1 MPDGSPGPSHGPRG
15 ALTLLLAAAVVLAG
29 CAAHPNKRQ
38 ALREMTELQH
48 AFPGEY
54 STDVSQADGGDP
66 VTLTISS
73 VSAELVGDTVYFVRE
88 TPSNNKALVI
98 WQGVWTLV
106 GEAERTHEHE
116 RNAAEPPTDHNPDD
130 ILRIVQHSF
139 LFKEPRRWTEAGS
152 NPEVLESMLPQDLKA
167 LPGCDLIWHKDETG
181 FATEGPGSLAAC
193 RPGSEASGLWM
204 LETASLHGGELA
216 VTERRVDDN
225 GALDMSGAPQ
235 TMHFSRTGS
244 AP

>member
-1 MPDGSPGPSHGPRG
+1 MPDRSQHISHGPRAG
-15 ALTLLLAAAVVLAG
+15 RALLAAAAAAVVLGG
-29 CAAHPNKRQ
+29 CAHSNQRQ
-38 ALREMTELQH
+38 AQSEMTELQH

-54 STDVSQADGGDP
+54 STDGSKGDGGDP

-73 VSAELVGDTVYFVRE
+73 FSAQLVGDTVYFVRE
-88 TPSNNKALVI
+88 TPSNNKALVL

-106 GEAERTHEHE
+106 GEAERKHEHE
-116 RNAAEPPTDHNPDD
+116 RHAGEPSADHSPDD
-130 ILRIVQHSF
+130 KLRIVQHSF
-139 LFKEPRRWTEAGS
+139 LFKEPRRWTEAGN

-167 LPGCDLIWHKDETG
+167 LPGCDLIWHKDEMG
-181 FATEGPGSLAAC
+181 FVTEGTLTGC

-204 LETASLHGGELA
+204 LETASLQGGELS
-216 VTERRVDDN
+216 VTERRVDEN
-225 GALDMSGAPQ
+225 GGLDMSGAPQ